1 MSKETSPAISSAA
14 KALAAKAEDAGGRG
28 SGARNATQTEGK
40 KGNGAQ
46 KLKQKKK

>member
-1 MSKETSPAISSAA
+1 MTKQVFVDNKVAEAKQSHSARGNN
-14 KALAAKAEDAGGRG
+14 AG
-28 SGARNATQTEGK
+28 NPTQTTRK

>member
-1 MSKETSPAISSAA
+1 MSDTKPA
-14 KALAAKAEDAGGRG
+14 KANPPGGG
-28 SGARNATQTEGK
+28 SDSRNAKQTQGK